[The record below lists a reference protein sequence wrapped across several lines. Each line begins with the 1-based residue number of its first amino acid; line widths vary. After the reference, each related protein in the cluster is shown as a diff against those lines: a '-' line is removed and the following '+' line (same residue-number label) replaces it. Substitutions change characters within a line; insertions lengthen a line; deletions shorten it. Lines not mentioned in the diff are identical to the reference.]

1 MTIDRKML
9 ALIGG
14 AAIIALVGGGA
25 GYVLRGDA
33 AHSDEAAQGV
43 ETGGD
48 AEAEAAPG
56 EGTIMVT
63 EAQLRTARDRGC
75 GSRRRLCRGRSD
87 NGGRARAADTVGGSC
102 HRTHIGRCRADLAP
116 AWRPGR
122 GR

>member
-63 EAQLRTARDRGC
+63 EEQLHTAGIVVAAV
-75 GSRRRLCRGRSD
+75 GEGFA
-87 NGGRARAADTVGGSC
+87 GGEVTTAGVLVPPT
-102 HRTHIGRCRADLAP
+102 
-116 AWRPGR
+116 
-122 GR
+122 